1 MKELAMPP
9 EWADLVLP
17 THVPDSEGDVL
28 VLDRLDVKTLLG
40 RKRSFLYSQYSIT
53 NVPIVGIVV
62 TISPSLS
69 L

>member
-1 MKELAMPP
+1 MPP

-17 THVPDSEGDVL
+17 TDIPYGERDVL
-28 VLDRLDVKTLLG
+28 VFDGLDVETLSKPKKKFF
-40 RKRSFLYSQYSIT
+40 KRPDPQK
-53 NVPIVGIVV
+53 NDEPIVGMVV